1 MAIEILPARLA
12 NQIAAGEVVERPA
25 SVVKELVENSID
37 AGATRIQ
44 IDIERGGHKLIRIRD
59 NGSGIVKDELALAL
73 SRHATS
79 KLKNLDD
86 LEAIA
91 SLGFR
96 GEALAS
102 ISSVSRLTLSSK
114 PRAQDTAWQ
123 ACAEGRDMAVQVQ
136 PTAHPDG
143 TTIEVKDLFFNTPAR
158 RKFLR
163 TEKTEFSHIDELVKR
178 IALSR
183 FDVAIT
189 LTHNQK
195 VVRQFRAQSNPR
207 SIERVAHVAGRVF
220 QREASFIESGYE
232 GLELYGWVLP
242 LGSNSQPQYTYVN
255 GRMMRD
261 KLILHAIRQAFEEAS
276 GSQET
281 PGFVVY
287 LNLDPKQV
295 DVNVHPA
302 KHEVRFHQARLVH
315 DFIVQAIKQVVEP
328 RSASLLAQ
336 TGESEPMYMEQT
348 AQIESTAPPEQQSI
362 HQEYRTPLRQSD
374 SQVREPVS
382 FDTHTEQRPPRG
394 ASVSQSAYS
403 SGRTVSPSRDFSSAA
418 TQQKKVNVN
427 QLYQAFNQEQEP
439 VPSASSHLSMD
450 ANSSTANEFETAT
463 QTQWMALPQGAILL
477 QVAQQLLITH
487 GRYGL
492 KPMWQEQIE
501 SDGTLLGKAL
511 LLPVRVNQS
520 TDEALLLQRESSWLT
535 LLGFELLFKDKHVM
549 VKKLPVSLYS
559 LDVGQCISLLVET
572 CQNLQGR
579 VSDLDFWIDWLLSH
593 TPDSYFSS
601 QHFEMVREK
610 MLKKQKSKAAIT
622 AKAVKIEP
630 NYILDLLPKGR

>member
-102 ISSVSRLTLSSK
+102 ISSVSRLTLSAK
-114 PRAQDTAWQ
+114 PQSQDTAWQ
-123 ACAEGRDMAVQVQ
+123 ACAEGRDMAVQIQ
-136 PTAHPDG
+136 PTAHPNG

-183 FDVAIT
+183 FDIAIT

-242 LGSNSQPQYTYVN
+242 IGSSTQPQYTYVN

-261 KLILHAIRQAFEEAS
+261 KLILHAIRQAFEEAT
-276 GSQET
+276 GSPDT
-281 PGFVVY
+281 PGFVIY
-287 LNLDPKQV
+287 LNLDPRQV

-328 RSASLLAQ
+328 RSPSLLAPAVTPDPLPLEQ
-336 TGESEPMYMEQT
+336 ISEPVVAE
-348 AQIESTAPPEQQSI
+348 EPPAESI
-362 HQEYRTPLRQSD
+362 HQEYRTPLRHDEAQI
-374 SQVREPVS
+374 REPVS
-382 FDTHTEQRPPRG
+382 FDSSPAFKAHNS
-394 ASVSQSAYS
+394 ASKSHSSAS
-403 SGRTVSPSRDFSSAA
+403 SNGPNRQEREYNSAA

-427 QLYQAFNQEQEP
+427 QLYQAFSHEDNSTEHVSTDLVTQAPREG
-439 VPSASSHLSMD
+439 VSSV
-450 ANSSTANEFETAT
+450 ETCV
-463 QTQWMALPQGAILL
+463 QTHWMALPQGGILL
-477 QVAQQLLITH
+477 QTSQQLLLTH
-487 GRYGL
+487 GKYGL
-492 KPMWQEQIE
+492 KTLWQDQIE
-501 SDGTLLGKAL
+501 LDGTLLGKAL

-520 TDEALLLQRESSWLT
+520 KAESALLQSMNSWLT
-535 LLGFELLFKDKHVM
+535 LLGFEMLFKDNHVM

-559 LDVGQCISLLVET
+559 LDVGQCVSILVET
-572 CQNLQGR
+572 SKN
-579 VSDLDFWIDWLLSH
+579 VSEADSDLSYWIDWLLEN
-593 TPDSYFSS
+593 TPESYFAS
-601 QHFEMVREK
+601 QHFELVREK
-610 MLKKQKSKAAIT
+610 MLKKQKSRAAIT

-630 NYILDLLPKGR
+630 NYILDLLPKGY